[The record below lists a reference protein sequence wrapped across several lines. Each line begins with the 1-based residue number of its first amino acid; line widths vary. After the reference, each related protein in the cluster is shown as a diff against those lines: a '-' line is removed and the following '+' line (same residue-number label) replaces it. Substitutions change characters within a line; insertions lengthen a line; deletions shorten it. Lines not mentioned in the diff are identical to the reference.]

1 MHHDVTIIYCKVYS
15 TVCTVIYSNL
25 VFEMVNSETIG
36 DDASATSDEVVEET
50 TEKKA
55 DDLVSK
61 SALIALAIAY
71 LSVFID
77 ILGVSII
84 LPIIPFLALEFNA
97 SPQQI
102 GFIYAG
108 YAGAQM
114 ISVPVSGRLSDKLGR
129 RPLMLISLFGSFAG
143 FMFQGLAWNISS
155 FIMARVVAGAF
166 GGSIPICQSYIADVI
181 PVQQRGRYFAMLG
194 SVIIT
199 AFLFGPGI
207 GAGLAQFTLQTPMF
221 VAASVAFFGLILAYF
236 FFQEPTKQ
244 TDHATNASAQNT
256 PGVVTSDESD
266 EEKQCEPLQ
275 DSTNVETQNAVTIF
289 QQTEAEAG
297 GVSYDKYSQYTWLVR
312 ILWMASFFQMLA
324 FSSIIYFFGLFVF
337 DQFGW
342 ESLEVGFA
350 TMLMG
355 VFQVIVQIILFPKVQ
370 LRIGKHG
377 CGMLG
382 CAMGCVGLL
391 LVGFVV
397 GKPKEFLGIP
407 LLVFGLAFVAFGNAI
422 VVPSLSSILSRYTSQ
437 AKQGAN
443 LGVAQSAEA
452 FARTVGPLVWG
463 AVYTKSRHLPFQIST
478 AFYVIAGVL
487 FYIVLFQ
494 NYQLPEHRQH
504 DEGEDGACLTSQQ
517 SSSALD
523 YSIPLSDLAAD
534 EQVVRLLEEN
544 RQLKEKLRLYEE
556 MFDIVT
562 GDGSTTDIMDIQT
575 FHK

>member
-1 MHHDVTIIYCKVYS
+1 
-15 TVCTVIYSNL
+15 
-25 VFEMVNSETIG
+25 MVDPETG
-36 DDASATSDEVVEET
+36 DDKNRSESGDEEFENT
-50 TEKKA
+50 PTKK

-84 LPIIPFLALEFNA
+84 LPIIPFLALQFNA

-114 ISVPVSGRLSDKLGR
+114 ISVPVSGRLSDRFGR

-143 FMFQGLAWNISS
+143 FMFQGLAWNILS

-181 PVQQRGRYFAMLG
+181 PVQQRGRYFAILG

-207 GAGLAQFTLQTPMF
+207 GAGLAQFSLQTPMF
-221 VAASVAFFGLILAYF
+221 VAAAVAFCGLILAVF
-236 FFQEPTKQ
+236 FFQEPTRQ
-244 TDHATNASAQNT
+244 SDGDSISHDETVPRHPLS
-256 PGVVTSDESD
+256 SDESD
-266 EEKQCEPLQ
+266 EVKQSEPLQ
-275 DSTNVETQNAVTIF
+275 GSSDDRKQGDVIIDSRDI
-289 QQTEAEAG
+289 
-297 GVSYDKYSQYTWLVR
+297 SDKYSQYTWLVR
-312 ILWMASFFQMLA
+312 TLWMVSFFQMLA

-342 ESLEVGFA
+342 EALEVGFA

-355 VFQVIVQIILFPKVQ
+355 VFQVFVQIILFPKIQV
-370 LRIGKHG
+370 RIGKHG

-382 CAMGCVGLL
+382 CSLGSIGLL

-407 LLVFGLAFVAFGNAI
+407 LLVFGLAFVAFGNAL
-422 VVPSLSSILSRYTSQ
+422 VVPSLSSVLSRYTSQ
-437 AKQGAN
+437 SQQGAN

-452 FARTVGPLVWG
+452 FARTVGPLIWG
-463 AVYTKSRHLPFQIST
+463 AVYSSSRHLPFQIST
-478 AFYVIAGVL
+478 VSYAIAGTL
-487 FYIVLFQ
+487 FYIVLFTNQ
-494 NYQLPEHRQH
+494 QLPEHRC
-504 DEGEDGACLTSQQ
+504 DEEDGICLTSQQ
-517 SSSALD
+517 STSALD
-523 YSIPLSDLAAD
+523 YTVPLGDLPPE
-534 EQVVRLLEEN
+534 EQVIRLLDEN
-544 RQLKEKLRLYEE
+544 RQLREKLRLYEE
-556 MFDIVT
+556 MVDIVT
-562 GDGSTTDIMDIQT
+562 GDGSTTDILDIQA
-575 FHK
+575 FH